1 MRKNGKPNSFTN
13 STKQTGTNLI
23 ALKIWS
29 VGEVQGDDQVALLT
43 MHHLPAFQL
52 NVKFLRSILGD
63 VLKLNLKLAE
73 ALVLARIIVKH
84 LDVKLFVFDILLM
97 DTNPE
102 LLVPHRVEVPRDN
115 LSFGRAATS
124 AENDVRITLAAN
136 VCVLQIFCSLRV
148 NH

>member
-29 VGEVQGDDQVALLT
+29 VGEVQGDDQLALLT

-84 LDVKLFVFDILLM
+84 LDVKLFVFDILFYYVNTGM
-97 DTNPE
+97 QYERNTFSWTPIQ
-102 LLVPHRVEVPRDN
+102 
-115 LSFGRAATS
+115 S
-124 AENDVRITLAAN
+124 
-136 VCVLQIFCSLRV
+136 CSSHTGLRF
-148 NH
+148 